1 METQTDHAEL
11 QITGMHCASC
21 SARLEKALTQLPGV
35 SAVVNIATE
44 KASIAFDPHHIDI
57 ERLIAAVRGTG
68 FDAHPPRNFAAEKA
82 ARAAAYRSEQIQFVI
97 AVLLTLPLLEEKL
110 LMFRGTH
117 RLL

>member
-1 METQTDHAEL
+1 MDTRTDHTEL

-21 SARLEKALTQLPGV
+21 SARLEKALNQLPGL

-68 FDAHPPRNFAAEKA
+68 FDAHPPRDFAAEKA
-82 ARAAAYRSEQIQFVI
+82 ARAAAYRSEQLQFVI
-97 AVLLTLPLLEEKL
+97 AVLLTLPLLGVML
-110 LMFRGTH
+110 LMFAGIH
-117 RLL
+117 AL